1 MLLPAAA
8 AQTATALPSVF
19 AVAAVAAAAL
29 TLASNP
35 VAASSSSSS
44 SSSPGAAAANFNPYA
59 DLFAVPQHQLLF
71 TKPLTTPSQI
81 QLLNT
86 TTQQSGGTALT
97 IKTRHGKDFIC
108 ALPEA
113 QKKKQKAASSSH
125 SSSSQVSTA
134 DPAQRRDLAL
144 RSAQTALSPDN
155 YPGCLLFS
163 QTGGYWTYEFCPYHH
178 VRQFHAI
185 SEADAAKLTVAQ
197 RKEREAQ
204 NYYIGRRQQQAAVGE
219 SLVQPRAE
227 DGELVVVEHENPAGR
242 KSAYVSQKW
251 EGGTACEVNGV
262 VNGER
267 SVEIQYFCNPQA
279 THDIIS
285 QIRETATCKYLVTVH
300 TSRLCNDPFFIP
312 HSLHGEV
319 DVRSIHCHP
328 ILLASTSPPSSSSS
342 SSSSRPA
349 VQSGVDINEELEQ
362 KMVTAARDHNLE
374 NVALSALF
382 NWKRQRQTQLQQ
394 QQQQTRIIN
403 AAAATS
409 PVDRKSPTLAEYKA
423 ASSSSSKDDSPDT
436 VIAFSNAL
444 NEAVESL
451 TSWWLADDGDGDD
464 DNDNETGKERSEED
478 DERVTAA
485 LFQKKIDD
493 IVSRLAKQIPAASG
507 GGGGGGARR
516 DANANANAG
525 AGAGTTAGA
534 GGGGGGATAKAKP
547 VKPVIQQKIIQLKP
561 HQKPLTTTD
570 KQQQQQKQQQ
580 QPARANNKPKII
592 FADDEADANAAAGG
606 VVVTPEYV
614 AERVAELFGDVWGD
628 HHQQQHTDGD
638 RDKKK
643 PKSDAKKENQQ
654 TQTQKKKKPAAA
666 VVKPG
671 VTWRMTYGGDG
682 GGGGGGGGDG
692 PQQQQQR
699 QRVVVQTGFSD
710 GRKKQPVPAAGDGQG
725 GSEQPGKRAGE
736 DDGRPVATSKRKQAK
751 PAGGGGGGGGGSGAA
766 KDGERKNVVV
776 GRL

>member
-1 MLLPAAA
+1 MLVSAAA
-8 AQTATALPSVF
+8 AQSATALPSLF
-19 AVAAVAAAAL
+19 AVAAAAAAGL
-29 TLASNP
+29 TLAFNP
-35 VAASSSSSS
+35 VAAASA
-44 SSSPGAAAANFNPYA
+44 SSPAAAAANFNPYA

-86 TTQQSGGTALT
+86 TTQHSGGTTLT

-108 ALPEA
+108 ALPEH
-113 QKKKQKAASSSH
+113 QKKKQKAA
-125 SSSSQVSTA
+125 SSSQVSTA

-144 RSAQTALSPDN
+144 RSAQSALAPDN

-163 QTGGYWTYEFCPYHH
+163 QAGGYWTYEFCPYHH

-204 NYYIGRRQQQAAVGE
+204 NYFIGRRQQQAAVGE

-328 ILLASTSPPSSSSS
+328 ILLPSTSPPSSSSS
-342 SSSSRPA
+342 SSPRPA
-349 VQSGVDINEELEQ
+349 VRSALDINEELEQ

-374 NVALSALF
+374 NVALSALL
-382 NWKRQRQTQLQQ
+382 NWKRQRQTQQQ
-394 QQQQTRIIN
+394 QQQQTRILN

-409 PVDRKSPTLAEYKA
+409 PVDRKSPTLAEYEA
-423 ASSSSSKDDSPDT
+423 ASSSSSSSALSKDDSPDT

-451 TSWWLADDGDGDD
+451 TSWWLADDGDDED
-464 DNDNETGKERSEED
+464 DNETGEERSEDD
-478 DERVTAA
+478 DERATAA

-493 IVSRLAKQIPAASG
+493 IVSRLAKQIPAGS
-507 GGGGGGARR
+507 GGGGGARR
-516 DANANANAG
+516 DANANAG

-534 GGGGGGATAKAKP
+534 GAGATAKAKP
-547 VKPVIQQKIIQLKP
+547 VKPVIQKKIIQLKP

-570 KQQQQQKQQQ
+570 KQQQ
-580 QPARANNKPKII
+580 PARANNKPKII
-592 FADDEADANAAAGG
+592 FANDDVDANGGAAGA
-606 VVVTPEYV
+606 VTPEYV

-628 HHQQQHTDGD
+628 LGDVTAHQQQQHTDGD

-643 PKSDAKKENQQ
+643 PKSEAKKENNQP
-654 TQTQKKKKPAAA
+654 TQKKNKPAAA

-671 VTWRMTYGGDG
+671 VTWRIAYGGDG
-682 GGGGGGGGDG
+682 GGVGGGDG
-692 PQQQQQR
+692 AQQQQQ
-699 QRVVVQTGFSD
+699 QPRVVVQTGFGD
-710 GRKKQPVPAAGDGQG
+710 GRKKQPVAAAGNGKG
-725 GSEQPGKRAGE
+725 GSAEAGKRAGE
-736 DDGRPVATSKRKQAK
+736 DDGRPATTSKRKQAK
-751 PAGGGGGGGGGSGAA
+751 PAGGGGGGGSGSGAA

>member
-8 AQTATALPSVF
+8 AQAATALPSVF
-19 AVAAVAAAAL
+19 AVAATAAAGL
-29 TLASNP
+29 TLAFNP

-44 SSSPGAAAANFNPYA
+44 PAAAAANFNPYA

-86 TTQQSGGTALT
+86 TTQHSGGTTLT

-108 ALPEA
+108 ALPEH
-113 QKKKQKAASSSH
+113 QKKKQKAASSSSQ
-125 SSSSQVSTA
+125 SSSSQVSIA

-144 RSAQTALSPDN
+144 RSAHTALAPDN

-163 QTGGYWTYEFCPYHH
+163 QAGGYWTYEFCPYHH

-197 RKEREAQ
+197 LKEREAQ
-204 NYYIGRRQQQAAVGE
+204 NYFIGRRQQQAAVGE
-219 SLVQPRAE
+219 SPMQPRAE

-328 ILLASTSPPSSSSS
+328 ILLPSTSPPSSSSS
-342 SSSSRPA
+342 SSPRPA
-349 VQSGVDINEELEQ
+349 VRSALDINEELEQ

-374 NVALSALF
+374 NVALSALL
-382 NWKRQRQTQLQQ
+382 NRRRQRQTE

-409 PVDRKSPTLAEYKA
+409 PVDRKSPTLADYEA
-423 ASSSSSKDDSPDT
+423 ASSSTVSKDDSPDT

-451 TSWWLADDGDGDD
+451 TSWWLADDSDD
-464 DNDNETGKERSEED
+464 EDDNETGEERSEDD
-478 DERVTAA
+478 DERATAA

-493 IVSRLAKQIPAASG
+493 IVARLAKQIPAASG
-507 GGGGGGARR
+507 GGARR
-516 DANANANAG
+516 DANANAG

-534 GGGGGGATAKAKP
+534 GGGATAKAKP
-547 VKPVIQQKIIQLKP
+547 VKPVIQKKIIQLKP
-561 HQKPLTTTD
+561 HQKPLTATD
-570 KQQQQQKQQQ
+570 KQQ
-580 QPARANNKPKII
+580 QPARAHNKPKII
-592 FADDEADANAAAGG
+592 FADDDVNANAAAGG
-606 VVVTPEYV
+606 VVTPEYV

-628 HHQQQHTDGD
+628 LGDVTAHQQQQHTDGD

-643 PKSDAKKENQQ
+643 PKSEGKNENQQ

-666 VVKPG
+666 VVNPG
-671 VTWRMTYGGDG
+671 VTWRIAYGGEG
-682 GGGGGGGGDG
+682 GGGGGGGGA
-692 PQQQQQR
+692 QQQQQ
-699 QRVVVQTGFSD
+699 QPRVVVQTGFGD
-710 GRKKQPVPAAGDGQG
+710 GRKKQPVAAAGDGK
-725 GSEQPGKRAGE
+725 GSNGQSAKRAGE
-736 DDGRPVATSKRKQAK
+736 DDGRPATTNKRKQAK
-751 PAGGGGGGGGGSGAA
+751 PAGGGGGGGGSGGAT